1 MIDKKILKPE
11 EVGSTNEDFS
21 ETLHEEFDPKDVE
34 VEEYGN

>member
-1 MIDKKILKPE
+1 MDKKILKPE

-21 ETLHEEFDPKDVE
+21 ETIHEQNDPIDVE